1 MEGQQKQMEK
11 IRQIDRKYKAVSF
24 VGLMVLLLIGAVI
37 LPLGGKETKGTL
49 SGLPATV
56 NTKVTIEQTNNQ
68 DYIIIPVNTDLSK
81 AEVTVTLDGKP
92 TVIEGV
98 SQFMKG
104 LDTLV
109 PSETNYKSTT
119 DTLELDINF
128 IVSDDLR

>member
-1 MEGQQKQMEK
+1 MEGHQEQMEK

-24 VGLMVLLLIGAVI
+24 AGLMVLLLIGGV
-37 LPLGGKETKGTL
+37 LLTLGGKETKGTL

-98 SQFMKG
+98 SQFMTG

>member
-11 IRQIDRKYKAVSF
+11 IRQIDRKYKAISF
-24 VGLMVLLLIGAVI
+24 VGLMVLLLIGVVI

-56 NTKVTIEQTNNQ
+56 NTKVTIEQTNGQ

-98 SQFMKG
+98 SQFMTG

>member
-1 MEGQQKQMEK
+1 MEGHQKQMEK

-24 VGLMVLLLIGAVI
+24 VGLMVLLLIGVVI
-37 LPLGGKETKGTL
+37 LSLGGKETKGTL

-56 NTKVTIEQTNNQ
+56 NTKVTIEQTNSQ

-98 SQFMKG
+98 SQFMTG

-119 DTLELDINF
+119 GTLELDINF